1 MTDLG
6 EAAPARPRAPDS
18 RVADIARLTGLLEV
32 TRVVRQGGDLDAV
45 LPAVAETISD
55 ALGWRTVVISL
66 YRPAFDDFL
75 VSTVHGSE
83 EARRTLLGTSR
94 TLEQWTPLLAP
105 EFERE
110 GCYLLPWDEF
120 DWVEEMVSY
129 VPPTPRGEG
138 PDAWHP
144 EDALFVPLRHVSGR
158 VLGFLSVDE
167 PASGRRPSDDD
178 LRVLAALAAHAASA
192 VEEAIEG
199 GEAARHRASLEQL
212 LAVSARLTE
221 ITALEPILQAIC
233 AGIRAALGF
242 QNVSVELI
250 AAESGRTVPKAAV
263 GWSLEELE
271 GTRVSHLSALEQL
284 LDPAFE
290 VEGCFLLPGDEA
302 RARLGVEHPAYQ
314 TTRNGRGPHAWVH
327 HWLIIP
333 LRRPDGSLLGVI
345 WADEPED
352 RLLPSQPRLQA
363 LRLFANQATT
373 AVVSAQAFDEMRFLA
388 DHDPLTRLGN
398 RRAFTRALSEES
410 YRAARYG
417 SPFALVLMD
426 LDDFK
431 ALNDRHGHVAG
442 DAALVAV
449 ADVLRRTLRRTDAAF
464 RLGGDEFALLL
475 ESSGAEEARRTT
487 ERVAS
492 ALAALDSGVGSSVG
506 ASFGVAVG
514 GPELVDPQVLLSAAD
529 AALYAAKARVTS
541 SGGPSLRGPEDE
553 TLLPRD

>member
-1 MTDLG
+1 
-6 EAAPARPRAPDS
+6 
-18 RVADIARLTGLLEV
+18 
-32 TRVVRQGGDLDAV
+32 VV
-45 LPAVAETISD
+45 
-55 ALGWRTVVISL
+55 SL

-94 TLEQWTPLLAP
+94 TLDQWTPLLDP

-110 GCYLLPWDEF
+110 GCFLLPWDEF
-120 DWVEEMVSY
+120 DWSKDETVSY
-129 VPPTPRGEG
+129 VPPTQPGDA

-144 EDALFVPLRHVSGR
+144 EDALFVPLRHLSGN

-167 PASGRRPSDDD
+167 PADRRRPSDDD
-178 LRVLAALAAHAASA
+178 LRVLAALAGHAAGA
-192 VEEAIEG
+192 VQEAIDAA
-199 GEAARHRASLEQL
+199 EAARHRTSLEHL
-212 LAVSARLTE
+212 LSVSARLTE
-221 ITALEPILQAIC
+221 TTALEPILEAVC

-250 AAESGRTVPKAAV
+250 DPGTGRAVPQAAV
-263 GWSLEELE
+263 GWSLQELE
-271 GTRVSHLSALEQL
+271 GACTSHVSAVEQL

-302 RARLGVEHPAYQ
+302 CARLGIEQPAYR

-327 HWLIIP
+327 HWLVIP
-333 LRRPDGSLLGVI
+333 LRRADGSLLGVI

-352 RLLPSQPRLQA
+352 RLLPARQRLQA

-398 RRAFTRALSEES
+398 RRAFTRALSQEA

-417 SPFALVLMD
+417 RPFALVLMD

-431 ALNDRHGHVAG
+431 ALNDRHGHAAG

-449 ADVLRRTLRRTDAAF
+449 AAVLRRALRRTDAAF

-475 ESSGAEEARRTT
+475 EGSGAEQARATT
-487 ERVAS
+487 ARIAT
-492 ALAALDSGVGSSVG
+492 ALRALDVAAPETIG
-506 ASFGVAVG
+506 ASFGIAVHG
-514 GPELVDPQVLLSAAD
+514 DDPVDPETLLSAAD
-529 AALYAAKARVTS
+529 RALYAAKAAAA
-541 SGGPSLRGPEDE
+541 PA
-553 TLLPRD
+553 